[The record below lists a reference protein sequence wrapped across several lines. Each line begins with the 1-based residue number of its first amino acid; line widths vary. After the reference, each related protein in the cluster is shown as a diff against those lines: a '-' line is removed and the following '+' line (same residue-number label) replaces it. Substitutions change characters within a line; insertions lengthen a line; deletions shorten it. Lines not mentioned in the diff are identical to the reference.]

1 LRPRRFPS
9 APNSSAPTPRT
20 SSTAFLRSFR
30 PRVPRIATAG
40 FAASAIAA
48 LAACS
53 SSFRDIAPTPA
64 QSAAEADQLFE
75 SLANRF
81 NAVAIAPHY
90 DAARTKIAK
99 SALVPSRVFDDTS
112 VWEGPLSGAGR
123 RLYVS
128 GTIEDGRYRLDS
140 RPALT
145 PPARVGDTRHTI
157 ALTQVA
163 PSIYRWDTQVDM
175 GIGSMSP
182 RGMSVFLNALVAAPH
197 GRTEREL
204 RDDYRAVAPRAVA
217 AFGRGFAIDSIRV
230 VPSAGDI
237 TNVAL
242 TVCFHPETMRSAF
255 PAFAGYLDK
264 YLGPAKYHIAL
275 ADRAGVPMFDI
286 AGRDRAITV
295 RYRLHDGHVTSLA
308 GAPRAW
314 PDTLVLTAD
323 VSLKVKFF
331 TVGFKKLVTELAITE
346 SPHERAW
353 TIIAQ
358 HEPDWD
364 LPLVTERLIRT
375 PLHRPFEGAGSMFR
389 VAVRDSGTGT
399 TGMTVFE
406 RRARLE
412 VQESAIMRFLG
423 SLGAHAIGDLDGKVE
438 VEEDRFL
445 HDGFV
450 ALQADVRA
458 LRR

>member
-1 LRPRRFPS
+1 MRPRRFSYSP
-9 APNSSAPTPRT
+9 PSSAPPKRT
-20 SSTAFLRSFR
+20 SSTVSLLILTR
-30 PRVPRIATAG
+30 RISRLS
-40 FAASAIAA
+40 SAILAAAGLAA

-53 SSFRDIAPTPA
+53 SSLRDIAATPA

-75 SLANRF
+75 AFANRF

-99 SALVPSRVFDDTS
+99 SALVPSRVFEDTT
-112 VWEGPLSGAGR
+112 VWEGPLSGPSR

-128 GTIEDGRYRLDS
+128 GSIEDGRYRLDS
-140 RPALT
+140 RPSLT

-163 PSIYRWDTQVDM
+163 PSVYRWETQVDL

-197 GRTEREL
+197 GRTERDL
-204 RDDYRAVAPRAVA
+204 RDDYRSVAPRAAA
-217 AFGRGFAIDSIRV
+217 AFGRGFSIDSIRV
-230 VPSAGDI
+230 VPGAGDI

-242 TVCFHPETMRSAF
+242 TVGFHPETMRAAF

-264 YLGPAKYHIAL
+264 YLGPAKYHLAL

-286 AGRDRAITV
+286 VGRDRAITM
-295 RYRLHDGHVTSLA
+295 RYRLRDGHVTSLA

-323 VSLKVKFF
+323 VSVKVKFF
-331 TVGFKKLVTELAITE
+331 TVGFKKLVTELVIDE
-346 SPHERAW
+346 SSREESW

-389 VAVRDSGTGT
+389 LAVRDGGG
-399 TGMTVFE
+399 GMTVFE
-406 RRARLE
+406 RRARLD

-423 SLGAHAIGDLDGKVE
+423 SLGAHAVGDLDGKVE

-445 HDGFV
+445 HDGFA